1 MSKRGGPPGGD
12 EFNNRDNEYAG
23 PTHTGSGGQTNIFHA
38 SPRWW
43 IFGLSSIVT
52 AAAITVA
59 ILIQSG
65 SGTGV
70 PIAKGSSTSPQGTAE
85 DLETHAT
92 WCCKF
97 TTVVTSTGVYWPGT
111 SDTLTAALAPSGN
124 GTDPA
129 TLMPA
134 GLGLI
139 EISLQTSGTEPIMVE
154 PPKVVVRTRSPN
166 LRNGVV
172 AILPRGGQGG
182 GAAAQFEADV
192 DDTVPVTRPVGSA
205 NGQGANYQYV
215 SANSPEWLTLFLAD
229 TKYDCTFD
237 IQLTWLEQGVTRTGL
252 LTNGGHHF
260 RMVGSAG
267 LPWYAGDPRLGVK
280 LTRVSGKL
288 FSYYAPAK

>member
-1 MSKRGGPPGGD
+1 MSKRREPPGGD
-12 EFNNRDNEYAG
+12 QFNNRDNKYA
-23 PTHTGSGGQTNIFHA
+23 GQTNVFHA

-43 IFGLSSIVT
+43 IFGLSSVVT
-52 AAAITVA
+52 AAAITMA

-65 SGTGV
+65 PGTAV
-70 PIAKGSSTSPQGTAE
+70 PIAKGSTSSQGAAE
-85 DLETHAT
+85 DLETHAN

-97 TTVVTSTGVYWPGT
+97 TTVVTSTGFYWPGT
-111 SDTLTAALAPSGN
+111 SDTLTAALAPTGH

-154 PPKVVVRTRSPN
+154 PPKAVVRTRSPN
-166 LRNGVV
+166 LPNGVV

-192 DDTVPVTRPVGSA
+192 DDTVPVTRPLGSA
-205 NGQGANYQYV
+205 NGQAANYQYV
-215 SANSPEWLTLFLAD
+215 SANSPEVMTLFLAD

-237 IQLTWLEQGVTRTGL
+237 IQLTWLEQGVTRTAL

-267 LPWYAGDPRLGVK
+267 LSWYAGDPRLGVK
-280 LTRVSGKL
+280 LTRVSGQP
-288 FSYYAPAK
+288 FSYYAQAK